1 MPSAEKGNLEI
12 TPQQGH
18 THEELANKETM
29 STENVISVDWPNKAM
44 KSKDGQ
50 DEDQKSNE
58 GIKVHRLFGTY
69 ANSVASYQDEKIA
82 YIVTDDFMSRMSGT
96 LYEKLGGRSHYAG
109 IKIMRGFVG
118 LSEQSGETRPNEQA
132 AEAVNVDQKDKPFTE
147 KTTDTVEV
155 KEMREKLKTS
165 KAIASEVSG
174 DTIDRKLSSLVTT
187 KTLDDSSKQE
197 KVAEQRDNKQIKTE
211 YKGFAEDQHR
221 EIEHLI
227 LAVHG
232 IGQRLSLRMESV
244 NFIHDI
250 NTLRKS
256 FKAVYAEST
265 ELQAL
270 SPDGASMCKNCRVQV
285 LPVCWRH
292 LLDFPKQ
299 SLKFNRE
306 EYDLGD
312 AIADE
317 DEYPKLHDITVQ
329 GVPAM
334 RNLITDLALDILLY
348 QSVAYRGH
356 IASIVADECNRIYEL
371 FRSRNP
377 DFKGKVSIVGH
388 SLGSAIVFDLL
399 CNQNGKESMGYP
411 PEFKNVQ
418 DGSLKLKFDVEHF
431 YALGSPIGLFEMLNG
446 HRIAADQPPSEGSRS
461 ASERPRA
468 DLYEQNAQ
476 AGLFRDSSATAAKD
490 VTTSRPKLH
499 QLYNIFHPSDP
510 ISYRIEPLVSSVMS
524 KLNPMPIPYTKKGL
538 FDTPMGQGL
547 TGISSRVG
555 QSFSGLW
562 TSFSSGLAGSLINRS
577 VGLPVDK
584 PRTSV
589 PHSTPAIQDSG
600 TNVAGDSVELKSQ
613 VNEPLAHKKS
623 DKATDRLESEMV
635 ADKLENN
642 DALTTSNR
650 GDTLFANFQ
659 TFLRDYHNSK
669 NEENR
674 QNELEGIS
682 QIPSGEQIKMQ
693 RDKAKIKALNKNGRL
708 DYCIQE

>member
-1 MPSAEKGNLEI
+1 MPLAEKDNLEVA
-12 TPQQGH
+12 PHRDQSS
-18 THEELANKETM
+18 EEQAKEEKIFT
-29 STENVISVDWPNKAM
+29 TNLIIADQPNEIVT
-44 KSKDGQ
+44 SKDSQ
-50 DEDQKSNE
+50 DKEQKSDE
-58 GIKVHRLFGTY
+58 SIKVQRLFGAY
-69 ANSVASYQDEKIA
+69 ANSIASYQDEKIA

-109 IKIMRGFVG
+109 VKVMRGFVG
-118 LSEQSGETRPNEQA
+118 LSEQSKETKSNEQVASIGNDDKKENPPVENA
-132 AEAVNVDQKDKPFTE
+132 ADKVDE
-147 KTTDTVEV
+147 N
-155 KEMREKLKTS
+155 EMREKLRTS
-165 KAIASEVSG
+165 KVIASEVSG
-174 DTIDRKLSSLVTT
+174 DTIDRKLSSLMTT
-187 KTLDDSSKQE
+187 KTFDDSSKQE

-256 FKAVYAEST
+256 LKAVYAEST

-270 SPDGASMCKNCRVQV
+270 NPEADSEYKNCRVQV

-292 LLDFPKQ
+292 LLDFPRQ

-306 EYDLGD
+306 EYDLGE
-312 AIADE
+312 ANADE

-356 IASIVADECNRIYEL
+356 IASIVTDECNRIYEL

-388 SLGSAIVFDLL
+388 SLGSAIVFDIL
-399 CNQNGKESMGYP
+399 CNQNGKESLGYP
-411 PEFKNVQ
+411 PELKNVK

-446 HRIAADQPPSEGSRS
+446 HKIAAQHAAPDESRPDSEKS
-461 ASERPRA
+461 RA
-468 DLYEQNAQ
+468 DVNKQNSQ
-476 AGLFRDSSATAAKD
+476 AGIFREPTKPAAKD
-490 VTTSRPKLH
+490 ITMSRPKLH

-524 KLNPMPIPYTKKGL
+524 KLNPMPLPYTKKGL

-555 QSFSGLW
+555 QGFSGLW
-562 TSFSSGLAGSLINRS
+562 SSFSSGLAGSLINRS
-577 VGLPVDK
+577 VGLPVDE
-584 PRTSV
+584 PRSKNMKADTNV
-589 PHSTPAIQDSG
+589 PQSAPTPQASG
-600 TNVAGDSVELKSQ
+600 TNVAGGIVELNSQ
-613 VNEPLAHKKS
+613 GQESSSLKKF
-623 DKATDRLESEMV
+623 DEVTGKLES
-635 ADKLENN
+635 N
-642 DALTTSNR
+642 DALATSNR

-669 NEENR
+669 DKENK
-674 QNELEGIS
+674 QNELEGES
-682 QIPSGEQIKMQ
+682 QIPPDEQRKMR